1 MKLLTIITV
10 CYNSEENIE
19 KTMLSV
25 LEQEYTDFEYVVVDG
40 KSTDNTLEIAARFS
54 DRFAFKGIQFSIYSD
69 TDNGIYNAMNKGISY
84 SDGKYILFLNSGDY
98 LFDRDT
104 LMKTNLFLEK
114 QTEEPDVFYGNYCN
128 YYNGRLY
135 FMDAGN
141 IECVTTK
148 MPACHQAIFVKAS
161 ILKKY
166 GFNENYRL
174 AADYDL
180 IMKLYKEH
188 KTFLKMETIIS
199 VYCIGGISS
208 TNTVQVF
215 KEYER
220 IKYAYGAKKN
230 KSYNVIKYFY
240 NIIKQELVKCGRYNE
255 YELSKNAKKVL
266 VIGEN
271 HIKNE

>member
-19 KTMLSV
+19 KTMTSV
-25 LEQEYTDFEYVVVDG
+25 LEQGYTDFEYVVVDG
-40 KSTDNTLEIAARFS
+40 KSSDNTLEIAAQFS
-54 DRFAFKGIQFSIYSD
+54 DRFALKGIRFRIYSES
-69 TDNGIYNAMNKGISY
+69 DNGIYNAMNKGISY

-98 LFDRDT
+98 LFDTDT
-104 LMKTNLFLEK
+104 LMKTGLFLEK
-114 QTEEPDVFYGNYCN
+114 QAEAPDVFYGNYCN

-135 FMDAGN
+135 FMDAAD

-180 IMKLYKEH
+180 IMKLYKEK

-199 VYCIGGISS
+199 VYCIGGTSS
-208 TNTVQVF
+208 INTVEVF
-215 KEYER
+215 REYER
-220 IKYAYGAKKN
+220 IKYAYGAKKKQKLQCN
-230 KSYNVIKYFY
+230 KVSLQYF
-240 NIIKQELVKCGRYNE
+240 KTG
-255 YELSKNAKKVL
+255 
-266 VIGEN
+266 IGKMEQ
-271 HIKNE
+271 I

>member
-10 CYNSEENIE
+10 CYNSGEDIK
-19 KTMLSV
+19 KTMISV

-40 KSTDNTLEIAARFS
+40 KSSDNTLEIAAQFS
-54 DRFAFKGIQFSIYSD
+54 ERFALKGIRFSIYSD

-84 SDGKYILFLNSGDY
+84 SDGRYILFLNSGDY

-104 LMKTNLFLEK
+104 LLKTSLFLKK

-135 FMDAGN
+135 VMEAGD
-141 IECVTTK
+141 IECVTTR
-148 MPACHQAIFVKAS
+148 MPACHQSIFIKAI
-161 ILKKY
+161 ILKEY

-180 IMKLYKEH
+180 IMKLYKEN
-188 KTFLKMETIIS
+188 KTFLKLEMIIS

-208 TNTVQVF
+208 TKTVQVF

-220 IKYAYGAKKN
+220 IKYAYGEKKN
-230 KSYNVIKYFY
+230 KNYNAIKYIY
-240 NIIKQELVKCGRYNE
+240 NILKQELVKWDRYNE
-255 YELSKNAKKVL
+255 YKLAKYAKKVL

-271 HIKNE
+271 QIKNE